1 MNKRKIIYIDMDGV
15 VADYLANVGDRH
27 PDLVCD
33 IPGYFLDLP
42 VIDFS
47 REAFNFLNRHF
58 DVYFLSTP
66 VWDNPSSY
74 TEKRIWI
81 GNTFGEA
88 AEKKLILSHNKGL
101 FYGHYLIDDRRVNG
115 VEEFAGEHI
124 HFGTPPFSGWES
136 VLTYIALQEKLWAEY
151 KEFLSGAD
159 NIQDVPAEDAAEDA
173 SLDTWNPE
181 WIEFTRLIYR
191 RRTGHSFPLAV
202 SEPERYTTLYGNG
215 TAGVTTGPVLHG
227 MEDAAP
233 VRSETPYLDKLGVR
247 CDNFSELVST
257 RTEVGLSSEDLD
269 LTLAAVALLDMHLN
283 VMSFNDGALK
293 HALVED
299 IKKWLAAGYSVF
311 DIINKAEQKYLY

>member
-1 MNKRKIIYIDMDGV
+1 
-15 VADYLANVGDRH
+15 
-27 PDLVCD
+27 
-33 IPGYFLDLP
+33 
-42 VIDFS
+42 
-47 REAFNFLNRHF
+47 
-58 DVYFLSTP
+58 VYFLSTP

-115 VEEFAGEHI
+115 VEEFVGEHI
-124 HFGTPPFSGWES
+124 HFGTIPFSGWES

-151 KEFLSGAD
+151 NAFLLEPAVD
-159 NIQDVPAEDAAEDA
+159 TVCDVPSEDA
-173 SLDTWNPE
+173 SLDTCIPE
-181 WIEFTRLIYR
+181 WIEFTRSIYR
-191 RRTGHSFPLAV
+191 QPSFPLSA
-202 SEPERYTTLYGNG
+202 PKPDRYTTLYGNG

-227 MEDAAP
+227 LEDAAP

-247 CDNFSELVST
+247 CDNFSEIVST
-257 RTEVGLSSEDLD
+257 RTAVGLSSEDLD